1 MSRFIKK
8 ERDIK
13 RIFITIGIVAL
24 TAIVSVF
31 LYDMYI
37 RIETNGNHKFG
48 TYTVNTVSTQNGNSG
63 NSVENVDNL
72 LEYYKI
78 VEDNTVK
85 ILENVTD
92 TVVGISK
99 IKNIGNSVF
108 TLNSAEDLNL
118 GSGVIVSSNGYIL
131 SNWHVTGDKLSK
143 CYVTLAS
150 GANYEGTVVW
160 ADSDLDLSIVKIE
173 MINLPYAELSDS
185 DELKI
190 GQNVFA
196 IGNPIGFEFQRT
208 VTQGIISAV
217 NRTIKIEEGE
227 EVSYL
232 EDLIQTDATINPGNS
247 GGPLIDIYGK
257 VVAIN
262 TIKITSAE
270 GIGFAVPINL
280 IKPIIESFVQT
291 GEFKEATLGMYGFD
305 REVIPYL
312 DADINFNGEKGGIY
326 VAKVVVDGP
335 LYKASVKAGDVL
347 LKIDG
352 IDVNKITTL
361 RSYIYTKKPEDVV
374 NLTILR
380 NNKETNVT
388 VTLKE
393 RRNKIK
399 IVTG

>member
-13 RIFITIGIVAL
+13 RIFITIGVVAL

-48 TYTVNTVSTQNGNSG
+48 TYTINTVSTQNGESENSG
-63 NSVENVDNL
+63 ENVDNL

-78 VEDNTVK
+78 VENNTIK

-118 GSGVIVSSNGYIL
+118 GSGVIVSSNGYIV

-173 MINLPYAELSDS
+173 MIDLPYAELSDS

-326 VAKVVVDGP
+326 IAKVVTDGP
-335 LYKASVKAGDVL
+335 LYRASVKAGDIL

-393 RRNKIK
+393 RRNKINN
-399 IVTG
+399 

>member
-13 RIFITIGIVAL
+13 RIFITIGVVAL

-48 TYTVNTVSTQNGNSG
+48 TYTINTVSAQNGESENSG
-63 NSVENVDNL
+63 ENVDNL

-78 VEDNTVK
+78 VENNTIK

-118 GSGVIVSSNGYIL
+118 GSGVIVSSNGYIV

-160 ADSDLDLSIVKIE
+160 ADSDLDLSIVKISA
-173 MINLPYAELSDS
+173 IGLDYIKIGDS
-185 DELKI
+185 DAVRVADK
-190 GQNVFA
+190 VYA
-196 IGNPIGFEFQRT
+196 IGNPIGLEFQRT
-208 VTQGIISAV
+208 VTSGIISGL
-217 NRTIKIEEGE
+217 NRTIKIDEENKS
-227 EVSYL
+227 SYM

-247 GGPLIDIYGK
+247 GGPLINENGEMI
-257 VVAIN
+257 AIN
-262 TIKITSAE
+262 SVKITSAE
-270 GIGFAVPINL
+270 GIGFAIPINI
-280 IKPIIESFVQT
+280 IKPVIEKMIVENNF
-291 GEFKEATLGMYGFD
+291 EEAYIGIFAYDSG
-305 REVIPYL
+305 VIPYL
-312 DADINFNGEKGGIY
+312 DGSLDFERGIY
-326 VAKVVVDGP
+326 VAQVDVGGP
-335 LYKASVKAGDVL
+335 SVQAG
-347 LKIDG
+347 LKIGDIITK
-352 IDVNKITTL
+352 IDNLEVDTMSDL
-361 RSYIYTKKPEDVV
+361 RNYIYTKKPDDIV
-374 NLTILR
+374 NLSVIR
-380 NNKETNVT
+380 SNKEINIQVK
-388 VTLKE
+388 LGK
-393 RRNKIK
+393 K
-399 IVTG
+399 

>member
-63 NSVENVDNL
+63 NSAENVDNL

-173 MINLPYAELSDS
+173 MINLPFAELSDS
-185 DELKI
+185 DNLKI
-190 GQNVFA
+190 GQSVFA

-217 NRTIKIEEGE
+217 NRTIKLEEGE

-380 NNKETNVT
+380 NNREMNVT

-393 RRNKIK
+393 RGIK
-399 IVTG
+399 

>member
-13 RIFITIGIVAL
+13 RIFITIGVVAL

-37 RIETNGNHKFG
+37 RIETNGSHKFG
-48 TYTVNTVSTQNGNSG
+48 TYTINTVSTQNGESENSG
-63 NSVENVDNL
+63 ENVDNL

-78 VEDNTVK
+78 VENNTIK

-118 GSGVIVSSNGYIL
+118 GSGVIVSSNGYIV

-280 IKPIIESFVQT
+280 IKPIIESFVKT

-326 VAKVVVDGP
+326 IAKVVTDGP
-335 LYKASVKAGDVL
+335 LYRASVKTGDVL

-380 NNKETNVT
+380 NNRETNVT

-393 RRNKIK
+393 RRNKI
-399 IVTG
+399 VLVQ

>member
-13 RIFITIGIVAL
+13 RIFITIGVVAL

-48 TYTVNTVSTQNGNSG
+48 TYTINTVSTQNGESENSG
-63 NSVENVDNL
+63 ENVDNL

-78 VEDNTVK
+78 VENNTVK

-118 GSGVIVSSNGYIL
+118 GSGVIVSSNGYIV

-326 VAKVVVDGP
+326 IAKVVTDGP
-335 LYKASVKAGDVL
+335 LYRASIKAGDVL

-393 RRNKIK
+393 RRNKINN
-399 IVTG
+399 

>member
-13 RIFITIGIVAL
+13 RIFITIGVVAL

-48 TYTVNTVSTQNGNSG
+48 TYTINTVSTQNGESENSG
-63 NSVENVDNL
+63 ENVDNL

-78 VEDNTVK
+78 VENNTIK

-118 GSGVIVSSNGYIL
+118 GSGVIVSSNGYIV

-326 VAKVVVDGP
+326 IAKVVTDGP
-335 LYKASVKAGDVL
+335 LYRASIKAGDVL

-393 RRNKIK
+393 RRNKINN
-399 IVTG
+399 